1 MNQNRPTIALVAGEA
16 SGDQL
21 GATLVENLKQLYPQA
36 RFIGVAGDKMKAAG
50 VESWW
55 DASELAVMGL
65 SEVLSHLP
73 RLLKLR
79 RQLLRRLLDE
89 KPDVFIGIDAPDFN
103 LGLEIKLRR
112 AGIRTVHYVSPTV
125 WAWRE
130 KRVRK
135 IARAADLVLC
145 LFPFEPRFYEDHDVP
160 ATFVGHSL
168 ADQIDADENPQA
180 ARARLGLDPD
190 LATVALL
197 PGSREGE
204 VSRLAGPMIDAA
216 RLLSTRFPG
225 MQFSCALANESV
237 QSLFDDAMVEA
248 GFDRIKPVLKD
259 PRTVIAAAD
268 VVLCASGTA
277 TLETMLVNRPL
288 VMTYIVSPT
297 TYRVGS
303 ALNLVKLK
311 WYSLPNILANE
322 ELIPELVQEEATP
335 ENLANAAAEWLGD
348 DAARNSLRLRF
359 NELHE
364 QLRCDAGARAARSVS
379 DLLDGNKA

>member
-216 RLLSTRFPG
+216 RLLS
-225 MQFSCALANESV
+225 
-237 QSLFDDAMVEA
+237 
-248 GFDRIKPVLKD
+248 
-259 PRTVIAAAD
+259 
-268 VVLCASGTA
+268 
-277 TLETMLVNRPL
+277 
-288 VMTYIVSPT
+288 
-297 TYRVGS
+297 
-303 ALNLVKLK
+303 
-311 WYSLPNILANE
+311 
-322 ELIPELVQEEATP
+322 LI
-335 ENLANAAAEWLGD
+335 
-348 DAARNSLRLRF
+348 
-359 NELHE
+359 HI
-364 QLRCDAGARAARSVS
+364 
-379 DLLDGNKA
+379 